1 MDDLLLGFFATFLI
15 SLASLFSLLLVSVA
29 SLQKL
34 VVHRHA
40 MVDPDPSS
48 VISLWLQDF
57 VGFKGLS
64 IEPNRTSVLKHSR
77 IVAAIMLVITLGCF

>member
-1 MDDLLLGFFATFLI
+1 MDNLLLGFFATFLI
-15 SLASLFSLLLVSVA
+15 SLDSLFSLLLSVT

-34 VVHRHA
+34 VLHRHA

-77 IVAAIMLVITLGCF
+77 IVAAIMIVITLGCF